1 MEDSIS
7 RFVASQALLGEMLM
21 ALSQALNLSKPGNRE
36 MVKND
41 SYIRNPDIVSL
52 GFYPTTIDCFLDSP
66 GVQSHGGVGG
76 VLGEVEVGGPPELL
90 LDDQRLL
97 QQFEPPGQ
105 ELVLDLQE
113 VALAYVHL

>member
-1 MEDSIS
+1 
-7 RFVASQALLGEMLM
+7 M
-21 ALSQALNLSKPGNRE
+21 ALSQALNLSKPGNSE
-36 MVKND
+36 MVKYD
-41 SYIRNPDIVSL
+41 SDIVSL